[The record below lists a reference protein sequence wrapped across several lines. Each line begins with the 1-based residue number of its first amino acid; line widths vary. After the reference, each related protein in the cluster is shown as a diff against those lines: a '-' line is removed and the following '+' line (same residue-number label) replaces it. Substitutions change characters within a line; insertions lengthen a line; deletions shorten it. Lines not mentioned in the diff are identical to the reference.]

1 MDDERR
7 WQMVAWAVAAAV
19 VVFLGARWVGR
30 HGDDAGAVPP
40 ARVEAGP
47 AARTGSSGGA
57 GQPGVYVHVAG
68 AVRRPGLYRVR
79 AGTRVAGAIQRA
91 GGGRPRANLS
101 AVNLAARVEDGQQV
115 VVPGPGTP
123 AAGGA
128 GLAGAAQAGGA
139 GGAKVSLGQAS
150 LEQLDGLDGIGPT
163 LAKRIVEYRTR
174 HGGFHSLEQLQEV
187 DGIGPKRFAALRKA
201 LAP

>member
-1 MDDERR
+1 
-7 WQMVAWAVAAAV
+7 MVAWAAAAAV
-19 VVFLGARWVGR
+19 VVFLGARWVAQR
-30 HGDDAGAVPP
+30 GDGGQEVPP
-40 ARVEAGP
+40 VRVE
-47 AARTGSSGGA
+47 GGA
-57 GQPGVYVHVAG
+57 GASASRPAGGAANGAVYVHVAG

-79 AGTRVAGAIQRA
+79 AGTRVAGAIDRA

-101 AVNLAARVEDGQQV
+101 GVNLAARVEDGQQV

-123 AAGGA
+123 AAGGGA
-128 GLAGAAQAGGA
+128 ATGQAGAA
-139 GGAKVSLGQAS
+139 GGAKLSLGQAS

-187 DGIGPKRFAALRKA
+187 DGIGPKRFAALKKG
-201 LAP
+201 LSP

>member
-1 MDDERR
+1 VDDDAR
-7 WQMVAWAVAAAV
+7 WKMVAWAAAAAV
-19 VVFLGARWVGR
+19 VVFLGARWVAQR
-30 HGDDAGAVPP
+30 GDGGQEVPP
-40 ARVEAGP
+40 ARVEGG
-47 AARTGSSGGA
+47 AAPSASRSSGGA
-57 GQPGVYVHVAG
+57 AGGAVYVHVAG

-79 AGTRVAGAIQRA
+79 AGTRVAGAIDRA

-101 AVNLAARVEDGQQV
+101 GVNLAARVEDGQQV

-128 GLAGAAQAGGA
+128 AAGQTGAA
-139 GGAKVSLGQAS
+139 GGAKLSLGQAT

-187 DGIGPKRFAALRKA
+187 DGIGPKRFAALKKG
-201 LAP
+201 LSP